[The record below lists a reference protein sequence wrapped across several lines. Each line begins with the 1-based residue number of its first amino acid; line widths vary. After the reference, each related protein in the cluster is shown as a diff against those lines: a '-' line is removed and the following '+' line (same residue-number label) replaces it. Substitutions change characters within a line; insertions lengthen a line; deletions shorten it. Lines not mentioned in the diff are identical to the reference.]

1 MVENRGLFCHFL
13 FATGNILH
21 SLFLGCASVLD
32 EYREISV
39 LKEPVEFSDRK
50 QNRL

>member
-13 FATGNILH
+13 FATANILY
-21 SLFLGCASVLD
+21 SLFLGCASVLNAC
-32 EYREISV
+32 REITL
-39 LKEPVEFSDRK
+39 LKESVESTDRK